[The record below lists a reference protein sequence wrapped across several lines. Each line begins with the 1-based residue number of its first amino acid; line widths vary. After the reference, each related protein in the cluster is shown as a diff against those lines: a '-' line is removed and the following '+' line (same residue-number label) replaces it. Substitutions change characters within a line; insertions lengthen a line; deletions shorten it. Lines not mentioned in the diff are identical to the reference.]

1 MSSLAAAQRLPQILN
16 AAQRLY
22 PHLTR
27 THQHHI
33 IPTYIARALSRTGQ
47 SIPQH
52 LQQVMIRIPH
62 SYHQM
67 IHNNLY
73 KFFPKDDPLKYHK
86 NVQSVLRAL
95 EKFYDDFPLP

>member
-1 MSSLAAAQRLPQILN
+1 LPQLLN

-22 PHLTR
+22 PHLLR
-27 THQHHI
+27 THQHHV
-33 IPTYIARALSRTGQ
+33 IPNYISRALTAAGQ
-47 SIPQH
+47 RLPQD

-62 SYHQM
+62 SYHQV

-73 KFFPKDDPLKYHK
+73 KIFPKDDPLKYHK
-86 NVQSVLRAL
+86 TVQDVLKAL